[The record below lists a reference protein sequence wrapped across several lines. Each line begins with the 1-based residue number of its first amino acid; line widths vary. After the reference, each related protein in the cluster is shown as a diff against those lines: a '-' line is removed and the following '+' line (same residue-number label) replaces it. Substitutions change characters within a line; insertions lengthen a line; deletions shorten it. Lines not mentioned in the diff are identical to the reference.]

1 MLVRMGLIA
10 VVLALPVPAA
20 EAAGNL
26 DKITHILVIYLENR
40 SFDNLFGEFPGANG
54 LFAPG
59 AQIPQVPLAGAAYG
73 KLPSPPPGPFSS
85 PYNPHCPLCADLA
98 GLPNAPFV
106 IDDVRPGVT
115 VRTFTRDLVHR
126 FYTNRAQI
134 RGRDR
139 PNDFFVAYSDARAL
153 AMGHYSEQAMSRT
166 NIWRFARENLLLD
179 NFFQGAFGGSFL
191 NHFWPICACAPT
203 WPNAPATLRSRLD
216 SRGNP
221 RGTDADSPYEGDNY
235 VTAEGEG
242 IDEPYAVNTAQ
253 YALFNDGAAQPLLP
267 AQRAITIGDRLSEK
281 NIDWAWYAGGWD
293 LAILKE
299 RTPAQ
304 ERRFRSLHFQWHHQP
319 FAAFE
324 NFNPDTD
331 IGRANRRA
339 HLKDAA
345 QLYRDIV
352 LNRLPPVAF
361 YKPAGIVNEHP
372 NYSDF
377 VLADREV
384 GRVVDMMGK
393 SAMRES
399 FVVIITYDEFG
410 GFFDHVK
417 PPMGAEASAR
427 ADYFGPGTRIPAIL
441 VSPLLNR
448 RGKPDSTQFDTTSI
462 VKFIAE
468 KHGLE
473 RLPQPRFDAVE
484 SLARFF

>member
-1 MLVRMGLIA
+1 MLVRIA
-10 VVLALPVPAA
+10 LMAIALACIGPAA
-20 EAAGNL
+20 QAAGNL
-26 DKITHILVIYLENR
+26 DKVTHILVIYLENR

-54 LFAPG
+54 VLAHG
-59 AQIPQVPLAGAAYG
+59 AHIPQVPLAGSAYRN
-73 KLPSPPPGPFSS
+73 LPSPAPGPFSS
-85 PYNPHCPLCADLA
+85 PYNPHCQLCADLA

-106 IDDVRPGVT
+106 IDGVRPGVT
-115 VRTFTRDLVHR
+115 LRTYTRDLVHR

-134 RGRDR
+134 RGREQ

-153 AMGHYSEQAMSRT
+153 AMGHYSAEAMSRT
-166 NIWRFARENLLLD
+166 NIWRLARDNLLLD

-191 NHFWPICACAPT
+191 NHFWLICACAPT
-203 WPNAPATLRSRLD
+203 WPDTPPALRSRLD

-221 RGTDADSPYEGDNY
+221 RGMDADSPYEGDNY
-235 VTAEGEG
+235 VTAEQDGVT
-242 IDEPYAVNTAQ
+242 EPYAVNTAQ
-253 YALFNDGAAQPLLP
+253 YALFNNGAPQPLLP

-281 NIDWAWYAGGWD
+281 KVDWAWYAGGWD
-293 LAILKE
+293 LAILKD

-304 ERRFRSLHFQWHHQP
+304 EQRFRDLRFQWHHQP

-324 NFNPDTD
+324 NFNPATEM
-331 IGRANRRA
+331 GQANRHA

-352 LNRLPPVAF
+352 LDRLPPVAF
-361 YKPAGIVNEHP
+361 YKPAGFANQHP
-372 NYSDF
+372 DYSEIIT
-377 VLADREV
+377 ADREV
-384 GRVVDMMGK
+384 GRIVDMMNK
-393 SAMRES
+393 SSMRGT

-417 PPMGAEASAR
+417 PPTSAEAGAR
-427 ADYFGPGTRIPAIL
+427 ADYFGPGTRVPAIL

-462 VKFIAE
+462 AKFIAE

-484 SLARFF
+484 SLSRLF